1 MDRTLDHLSNGEEA
15 TPEPTEITSPTDGE
29 GAGNCPICECY
40 FDTGQVLC
48 MIHKPHEVPT
58 VGKEDGKQPRLL
70 PNVIHDNTPI
80 ELYTVRELQAIL
92 NLGYRGC
99 LQWLSVNVTPLGG
112 CVRVGRRNLYHRW
125 AVNEALKKKE
135 WQGLRHKKAGRSI
148 SPNRYFQ
155 KLHLS
160 KKQSSE

>member
-1 MDRTLDHLSNGEEA
+1 MDVMRDRPSNGEEA
-15 TPEPTEITSPTDGE
+15 TPDRTETTSPTDGK
-29 GAGNCPICECY
+29 
-40 FDTGQVLC
+40 D
-48 MIHKPHEVPT
+48 
-58 VGKEDGKQPRLL
+58 VGSYR
-70 PNVIHDNTPI
+70 DNTPI
-80 ELYTVRELQAIL
+80 EVYTVRELQAIL

-155 KLHLS
+155 KEHLS

>member
-1 MDRTLDHLSNGEEA
+1 MDEA
-15 TPEPTEITSPTDGE
+15 TEIISPTDGKDV
-29 GAGNCPICECY
+29 GDQHDAFMKAKLSGK
-40 FDTGQVLC
+40 FGG
-48 MIHKPHEVPT
+48 IHDDDYIVKANP
-58 VGKEDGKQPRLL
+58 
-70 PNVIHDNTPI
+70 DNTPI

-99 LQWLSVNVTPLGG
+99 LQWLAVNVTPLGG

-125 AVNEALKKKE
+125 AINEALKKKE

-155 KLHLS
+155 KEHLS

>member
-1 MDRTLDHLSNGEEA
+1 MDVITGPPSNGAEA
-15 TPEPTEITSPTDGE
+15 TPGKTETTSPTDGK
-29 GAGNCPICECY
+29 
-40 FDTGQVLC
+40 D
-48 MIHKPHEVPT
+48 
-58 VGKEDGKQPRLL
+58 VGDQWDGHVRGLGERPR
-70 PNVIHDNTPI
+70 DNTPI
-80 ELYTVRELQAIL
+80 EVYTVRELQAIL

-155 KLHLS
+155 KEHLS